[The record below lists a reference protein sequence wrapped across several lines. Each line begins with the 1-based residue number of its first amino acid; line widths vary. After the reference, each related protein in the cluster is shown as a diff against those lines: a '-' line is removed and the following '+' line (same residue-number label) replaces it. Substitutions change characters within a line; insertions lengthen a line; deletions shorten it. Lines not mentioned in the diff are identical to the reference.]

1 MRVRNFQSQLWL
13 PQSRDKVFAFFSDAQ
28 NLDLITPPWLHF
40 RTPHA
45 RLGRDAAR
53 HVMDHRL
60 RLHGFPLRWRSK
72 ITDWDPPAR
81 FVDEQVR
88 GPYRLWI
95 HEHRFEERNN
105 GTLVRDHVR
114 YAVLFDFLIHRFFIR
129 PDIER
134 IFGYREKKLRE
145 ILRKSREKLMRVRLG
160 LTASSRLE

>member
-1 MRVRNFQSQLWL
+1 MAFALSKQEQILRKRFDSMRVRNFQSQLWL

-28 NLDLITPPWLHF
+28 NLDSITPPWLHF
-40 RTPHA
+40 RTLTRGSGEMRPGM
-45 RLGRDAAR
+45 L
-53 HVMDHRL
+53 MDHRL

-81 FVDEQVR
+81 FVDEQVS

-105 GTLVRDHVR
+105 GTLVRDHVCHG
-114 YAVLFDFLIHRFFIR
+114 VLFDFLIHRLFIR

-145 ILRKSREKLMRVRLG
+145 IF
-160 LTASSRLE
+160 A

>member
-13 PQSRDKVFAFFSDAQ
+13 PQSRDKVFAFFSDAH

-40 RTPHA
+40 QTNTP
-45 RLGRDAAR
+45 GSGEIQPGM
-53 HVMDHRL
+53 VMDHRL
-60 RLHGFPLRWRSK
+60 CLHGFPLRWRSK

-95 HEHRFEERNN
+95 HEHRFEERNG
-105 GTLVRDHVR
+105 GTLTHDHVR
-114 YAVLFDFLIHRFFIR
+114 YAVLFDFLIHRLFIR

-134 IFGYREKKLRE
+134 IFGYREKILRE
-145 ILRKSREKLMRVRLG
+145 IF
-160 LTASSRLE
+160 A